1 MINTAKDDNNG
12 DDNDDNDYNDD
23 NDDNAAA
30 QRRRGE
36 SRATTCRPHLTIT
49 VAKATKA
56 QVGIVII
63 IIIIIIVI
71 IVIIILIK
79 ICFQGGGSVPRLLFG
94 LVELSGS
101 AQGSVGPPGGGTQW
115 CSVGPSGT

>member
-12 DDNDDNDYNDD
+12 DD

-63 IIIIIIVI
+63 IVI

-94 LVELSGS
+94 LAELSGS